1 VSISVNVAR
10 QNWPLSAVSGYLFFT
25 LVAHVCPEAVQL
37 TALDPIPG
45 QQLRFQRRGVL
56 GGISQPGQDGVF
68 FVPLHAAQ
76 ATDPIPF
83 GQQGEGLYDL
93 VRRRATTIEDWFR

>member
-1 VSISVNVAR
+1 MWRAR
-10 QNWPLSAVSGYLFFT
+10 IGRFRQSPDTLLFT

-45 QQLRFQRRGVL
+45 QQLRFQRCGVL

-76 ATDPIPF
+76 ATDPIP
-83 GQQGEGLYDL
+83 L
-93 VRRRATTIEDWFR
+93 RRGSL